1 MKIRRINGRDFE
13 GMMKSGLSNLKQHEE
28 KINAMNVFPVTDG
41 DTGTNMCLT
50 LENAIRYASSNDNLS
65 IYLKGLSEG
74 MLLGARGNSGV
85 ILSQIF
91 RGFYLELARDSIAD
105 VSELTDAL
113 IRGYQTAYQ
122 TVARPVEGTI
132 LTVARE
138 GIENIKKQ
146 MRRGMYVPNLFSMY
160 LAEMRKTLAQTPE
173 MLPVLKD
180 AGVVDSGGMGYVL
193 LVEGMEKYLYGEAIT
208 MAELDFSAPNPQNNQ
223 GGSFNSS
230 SKFELGY
237 CMEFL
242 LQLLKSKKAFHLD
255 GYIKSLQTFGDSL
268 VCVQNDEIVKVH
280 IHTKTP
286 AKVIEESQKFG
297 EFRSFKLENMQLQH
311 DELMEKVAVTKAVE
325 HKPFAIIAISN
336 GDGIKDLFNS
346 FGCDVVIDG
355 GKTMNTS
362 AEEILN
368 ALKSVSADKIVLF
381 PNHENIVKAAEQAVK
396 LSELDNVTI
405 MPSRNV
411 MECYYALAMDI
422 CDCEDLTE
430 RAEAMESSCQM
441 IRVFQ
446 VTQCVKSCVCN
457 GVACHKGEYVILE
470 NGDPI
475 ACVKEYAQIIDVLVE
490 KSVFEEAEGC
500 MIFTGLGLKAFD
512 QEEYER
518 LLKEKVGD
526 MEVSFMDGQQRIY
539 DLIIGVL

>member
-50 LENAIRYASSNDNLS
+50 LENGIRYAQPNNDLGV
-65 IYLKGLSEG
+65 YLKGLSEG

-91 RGFYLELARDSIAD
+91 RGIYLELARDSIAD
-105 VSELTDAL
+105 VSELKDAF

-138 GIENIKKQ
+138 GVENIKKQ

-173 MLPVLKD
+173 MLPVLKE

-193 LVEGMEKYLYGEAIT
+193 LVEGMEKYLYGEPIT
-208 MAELDFSAPNPQNNQ
+208 AGELNFTAPTVSAFQ
-223 GGSFNSS
+223 GGLFDRNST
-230 SKFELGY
+230 FELGY
-237 CMEFL
+237 CTEFL
-242 LQLLKSKKAFHLD
+242 LQLLKYKKSFNLD
-255 GYIKSLQTFGDSL
+255 NYTKTLQGFGDSL
-268 VCVQNDEIVKVH
+268 VCVQNDDIVKVH

-286 AKVIEESQKFG
+286 AKVIEESQKYG

-311 DELMEKVAVTKAVE
+311 DELMEKVAVTKVVE
-325 HKPFAIIAISN
+325 HKPYAIIAISN
-336 GDGIKDLFNS
+336 GDGIKELFES
-346 FGCDVVIDG
+346 FGCDVVLDG

-381 PNHENIVKAAEQAVK
+381 PNHENIVKAAEQAVE
-396 LSELDNVTI
+396 LSGLDNVAI
-405 MPSRNV
+405 MPSKNV

-422 CDCEDLTE
+422 CDCEDVEE
-430 RAEAMESSCQM
+430 RAEAMASSCKM
-441 IRVFQ
+441 IRAFQ

-457 GVACHKGEYVILE
+457 GVACNKGEYVILE
-470 NGDPI
+470 DGDPI
-475 ACVKEYAQIIDVLVE
+475 ACVKEYAQILDVLAE

-500 MIFTGLGLKAFD
+500 MIFTGLGLKEFD
-512 QEEYER
+512 QAQYEG
-518 LLKEKVGD
+518 LLKEKAGD
-526 MEVSFMDGQQRIY
+526 IEVSFMDGQQRIY

>member
-13 GMMKSGLSNLKQHEE
+13 GMMKSGLSNLKQHKE

-50 LENAIRYASSNDNLS
+50 LENGICYAQPNEDLGV
-65 IYLKGLSEG
+65 YLKGLSEG

-91 RGFYLELARDSIAD
+91 RGIYLELARDSIAD
-105 VSELTDAL
+105 VSELKDAF

-138 GIENIKKQ
+138 GAENIKKQ
-146 MRRGMYVPNLFSMY
+146 MHRGMYVPNLFSMY

-173 MLPVLKD
+173 MLPILKE

-193 LVEGMEKYLYGEAIT
+193 LVEGMEKYLYGEAVTI
-208 MAELDFSAPNPQNNQ
+208 EESDFSVPTVSALQ
-223 GGSFNSS
+223 GGAFDSN

-242 LQLLKSKKAFHLD
+242 LQLLKYKKSFNQDSYVKNLQAF
-255 GYIKSLQTFGDSL
+255 GNSL

-297 EFRSFKLENMQLQH
+297 EFRSFKLENMQIQH
-311 DELMEKVAVTKAVE
+311 DELMEKVAVTKEIE

-336 GDGIKDLFNS
+336 GEGIKDLFNS

-362 AEEILN
+362 AQEILN
-368 ALKSVSADKIVLF
+368 ALRSVSADKIVLF

-396 LSELDNVTI
+396 LSELDNITI
-405 MPSRNV
+405 MPSKNV
-411 MECYYALAMDI
+411 MECYYALAIDI
-422 CDCEDLTE
+422 CDCEDVE
-430 RAEAMESSCQM
+430 QRAKAMESSCQM
-441 IRVFQ
+441 VRVFQ

-457 GVACHKGEYVILE
+457 GVACSKGEYVILE
-470 NGDPI
+470 KGAPI
-475 ACVKEYAQIIDVLVE
+475 ACVKEYNQIIEILAEKAVLE
-490 KSVFEEAEGC
+490 DAEGC
-500 MIFTGLGLKAFD
+500 IIFTGLGLKEFD
-512 QEEYER
+512 RDQYEK
-518 LLKEKVGD
+518 LLREKAGD
-526 MEVSFMDGQQRIY
+526 IEVSFMDGQQRIY